1 MRGTSGRLILCGTPI
16 GNLDDI
22 SSRALKTLAEADII
36 ACEDARRTRK
46 LLSHFGIKAP
56 KLVVYNDQT
65 ERRKAKELVGE
76 MRSGRGVVLVSDAG
90 MPGLSDPGFQLV
102 RECVDAGIEV
112 EVVPGPTAV
121 VSALAVS
128 GLPTARFVFEGW
140 LPRKEGDKRKRVTE
154 LESEQRTVVLFL
166 SPHRAASDLT
176 ALAEGLGE
184 RRAALARELT
194 KLYEEVKRGSLSEL
208 AQWAS
213 IEPPRGEMVLVVE
226 GLQKGEPQIDADELA
241 SRAYELMD
249 KGLSRKEAMAEV
261 ARAAGVPRRAV
272 FDALIEKKR
281 A

>member
-22 SSRALKTLAEADII
+22 SSRALKTLAEAAII

-76 MRSGRGVVLVSDAG
+76 MHSGRGVVLVSDAG

-102 RECVDAGIEV
+102 RACVDAGIEV

-140 LPRKEGDKRKRVTE
+140 LPRKEGDKRKRVAE
-154 LESEQRTVVLFL
+154 LEREQRTVVLFL

-241 SRAYELMD
+241 TRAYDLMD

-272 FDALIEKKR
+272 FDALIQKKR